1 VIGALCSR
9 SAHSIEGTG
18 PASSTGSRILD
29 PPRRQPWQISIGY
42 RYQPS
47 NRHFRGDE
55 EQSGRDEA
63 NSEIV
68 NIYHL
73 FDVSISRQITRRWTL
88 NASIPILFA
97 YRDQKYPPVAEY
109 RVRSIGDMTVGGRVW
124 LFRPPTEGGG
134 NVGVGFN
141 LKLPTGDY
149 NATTLAV
156 NRDDSTALA
165 TADQSIMAGDG
176 RTGFSIDFQAYK
188 PIPWQSMVYFAGAY
202 LFNPAN
208 TNGVS
213 TFRRAPYED
222 VMSVADQYL
231 LRGGVSR
238 PIPKLRGFVG
248 TFGARWEGVPARD
261 AIGRSD
267 GFRRPGYAVSL
278 DPGLMYSRGSSVYSV
293 SVPFAI
299 HRDRTRSVPD
309 LRNNSHGDAA
319 FADYAII
326 LGFSRTF

>member
-1 VIGALCSR
+1 MIGALCSR
-9 SAHSIEGTG
+9 SAHSVG
-18 PASSTGSRILD
+18 STGSRVLD

-47 NRHFRGDE
+47 TRHFRGDV
-55 EQSGRDEA
+55 EQHEREEA
-63 NSEIV
+63 NSEIL

-97 YRDQKYPPVAEY
+97 YRDQKYPPVGEY
-109 RVRSIGDMTVGGRVW
+109 RVRSVGDMTVGGRVW
-124 LFRPPTEGGG
+124 LFRPPTESGG
-134 NVGVGFN
+134 NVGLGFN

-149 NATTLAV
+149 NATSPAV
-156 NRDDSTALA
+156 NRDGSTVLA

-188 PIPWQSMVYFAGAY
+188 PIPWQSMVYFSGAY
-202 LFNPAN
+202 LFNPAD

-213 TFRRAPYED
+213 TFRRAPHED

-231 LRGGVSR
+231 LRGGISR
-238 PIPKLRGFVG
+238 PLPKLRGFVG

-261 AIGRSD
+261 VIGNSN

>member
-1 VIGALCSR
+1 VIGALCCR
-9 SAHSIEGTG
+9 SAPSVG
-18 PASSTGSRILD
+18 STGSRVLD

-47 NRHFRGDE
+47 NRHFSGDVE
-55 EQSGRDEA
+55 NTGRDEA
-63 NSEIV
+63 NSEIE

-73 FDVSISRQITRRWTL
+73 FDVSISRQITQRWTV
-88 NASIPILFA
+88 NACIPVLFA
-97 YRDQKYPPVAEY
+97 YRDQKYPPTGEY
-109 RVRSIGDMTVGGRVW
+109 RVRSVGDMTVGGRVW
-124 LFRPPTEGGG
+124 LFRPPTESGG
-134 NVGVGFN
+134 NVGLGFN

-149 NATTLAV
+149 NATSAAV
-156 NRDDSTALA
+156 NRDGSTVMA

-188 PIPWQSMVYFAGAY
+188 PIPWQSMVYFSGAY
-202 LFNPAN
+202 LFNPAD

-213 TFRRAPYED
+213 TFRRARYED

-231 LRGGVSR
+231 LRGGISR
-238 PIPKLRGFVG
+238 PLPKLRGFVG

-261 AIGRSD
+261 AIGNSN

-278 DPGLMYSRGSSVYSV
+278 DPGLMYSHSSGIYSV

>member
-9 SAHSIEGTG
+9 SAHSVEGSG
-18 PASSTGSRILD
+18 STSSRILD
-29 PPRRQPWQISIGY
+29 PPRRQPWQVSIGY

-55 EQSGRDEA
+55 EQAGRDEA
-63 NSEIV
+63 NSEIE

-73 FDVSISRQITRRWTL
+73 FDVSISRQITQRWTL

-97 YRDQKYPPVAEY
+97 NRDQRYPPVGEY
-109 RVRSIGDMTVGGRVW
+109 RVRSVGDMTVGGRVW
-124 LFRPPTEGGG
+124 LFRPPTESGG

-149 NATTLAV
+149 NATSLAV
-156 NRDDSTALA
+156 NRDGSTVQA
-165 TADQSIMAGDG
+165 TADQSILAGDG

-188 PIPWQSMVYFAGAY
+188 PIPWQSMVYFSGTY
-202 LFNPAN
+202 LFNPAD

-238 PIPKLRGFVG
+238 PIPKLRGFVA
-248 TFGARWEGVPARD
+248 TFGARWEGVPAHD
-261 AIGRSD
+261 AIGNSN

-278 DPGLMYSRGSSVYSV
+278 DPGLMYARGSSIYSV

-319 FADYAII
+319 FADYAIT

>member
-1 VIGALCSR
+1 MIGALCSR
-9 SAHSIEGTG
+9 SAHSSG
-18 PASSTGSRILD
+18 ATGSRVLD

-47 NRHFRGDE
+47 NRHFSGDVE
-55 EQSGRDEA
+55 NTGRDEA
-63 NSEIV
+63 NSEIE

-73 FDVSISRQITRRWTL
+73 FDVSISRQITQRWTL
-88 NASIPILFA
+88 NASIPVLFA
-97 YRDQKYPPVAEY
+97 YRDQKYPPVGEY
-109 RVRSIGDMTVGGRVW
+109 RVRSVGDMTVGGRVW
-124 LFRPPTEGGG
+124 LFRPPTESGG
-134 NVGVGFN
+134 NVGLGFN

-149 NATTLAV
+149 NATSAAV
-156 NRDDSTALA
+156 NRDGSTVMA

-188 PIPWQSMVYFAGAY
+188 PIPWRSMVYFSGAY
-202 LFNPAN
+202 LFNPAD

-213 TFRRAPYED
+213 TFRRARYED

-231 LRGGVSR
+231 LRGGISR
-238 PIPKLRGFVG
+238 PLPLRGFVG
-248 TFGARWEGVPARD
+248 TFGARWEGVPAHD
-261 AIGRSD
+261 AIGNSN

-278 DPGLMYSRGSSVYSV
+278 DPGLMYSHSSGIYSV